1 VDSEESS
8 SPKISKWDSV
18 EQYRLRKMLNKLSNI
33 RGHGTEL
40 VTLYIPSRRPIFD
53 VIAQVRSEKE
63 TASNIKSDLT
73 KIHVHDAL
81 TRIIEHLKLFKET
94 PEYGLVIFC
103 GAVSTGR
110 GIGTE
115 KIELYSVIPP
125 KAVQVNFY
133 RTDDHFWTDHLKN
146 MLNDDKVI
154 GILAI
159 DTQEAGL
166 GILTGDRW
174 EVIDRMTSGIAGKH
188 RQGGQSARRFERLR
202 ENELNEYYHRVADH
216 AKRVFIDQFSVK
228 GIIVGGPGPTKENFI
243 KEEYLDYRLQN
254 NVIET
259 LDISYS
265 GDEGVREIVDK
276 INDLGIMAEFR
287 MMEEK
292 SIVKKFMTEV
302 HSTNGLALYGILDVV
317 KALQNELVSMV
328 IVTDDIN
335 FAKINT
341 KCKRCGNTSEIITD
355 RYRLVSTKREL
366 PSKPCLMCG
375 EAVYET
381 TERDIVE
388 YLEELAIATGS
399 KLKIISGKS
408 EEGKQISSLGG
419 IGAILRFRLHH
430 QQIRP
435 DKCRNLTTTFSDLE
449 TA

>member
-1 VDSEESS
+1 MDSKENSS
-8 SPKISKWDSV
+8 IRISKWDSV
-18 EQYRLRKMLNKLSNI
+18 AHYKLRKILNNLSNI
-33 RGHGTEL
+33 TGHGTEL

-53 VIAQVRSEKE
+53 VIAQLRSEKE
-63 TASNIKSDLT
+63 TAANIKSDLT
-73 KIHVHDAL
+73 RIHVQDAL
-81 TRIIEHLKLFKET
+81 SRIVEHLKLFKET
-94 PEYGLVIFC
+94 PEHGLVIFC

-133 RTDDHFWTDHLKN
+133 RTDEHFWTDHLKN
-146 MLNDDKVI
+146 MLNDDKII
-154 GILAI
+154 GILAL

-174 EVIDRMTSGIAGKH
+174 EIIDRMTSGVAGKH

-276 INDLGIMAEFR
+276 INDLGIMAEYR
-287 MMEEK
+287 LMEEK
-292 SIVKKFMTEV
+292 SIVRKFMSEV

-317 KALQNELVSMV
+317 KALQNGFVSML

-335 FAKINT
+335 FVKINS
-341 KCKRCGNTSEIITD
+341 KCKSCGNTLEIFRD
-355 RYRLVSTKREL
+355 RHELVSTKQEL
-366 PSKPCLMCG
+366 LSKPCVICG
-375 EAVYET
+375 EIVYET
-381 TERDIVE
+381 DERDIVD
-388 YLEELAIATGS
+388 YLEELATASGS
-399 KLKIISGKS
+399 KLEIISGKS
-408 EEGKQISSLGG
+408 EEGMQISSLGG
-419 IGAILRFRLHH
+419 IGAILRFRL
-430 QQIRP
+430 RAS
-435 DKCRNLTTTFSDLE
+435 SDP
-449 TA
+449 TGIVT

>member
-1 VDSEESS
+1 MDSKENSS
-8 SPKISKWDSV
+8 IRISKWDSV
-18 EQYRLRKMLNKLSNI
+18 AHYKLRKILNNLSNI
-33 RGHGTEL
+33 TGHGTEL

-53 VIAQVRSEKE
+53 VIAQLRSEKE
-63 TASNIKSDLT
+63 TAANIKSDLT
-73 KIHVHDAL
+73 RIHVQDAL
-81 TRIIEHLKLFKET
+81 SRIVEHLKLFKET
-94 PEYGLVIFC
+94 PEHGLVIFC

-146 MLNDDKVI
+146 MLNDDKII
-154 GILAI
+154 GILAL

-174 EVIDRMTSGIAGKH
+174 EIIDRMTSGVAGKH

-265 GDEGVREIVDK
+265 GEEGVREIIDK
-276 INDLGIMAEFR
+276 INDLGIMAEYR
-287 MMEEK
+287 LMEEK
-292 SIVKKFMTEV
+292 RVVKKFMLEV
-302 HSTNGLALYGILDVV
+302 HSTNGLAIYGILDVI
-317 KALQNELVSMV
+317 KALQNGFVSMV

-335 FAKINT
+335 FVKINS
-341 KCKRCGNTSEIITD
+341 KCKSCGNTLEIFRD
-355 RYRLVSTKREL
+355 RHELVSTKQEL
-366 PSKPCLMCG
+366 LSKPCVICG
-375 EAVYET
+375 EIVYET
-381 TERDIVE
+381 NETDIVD
-388 YLEELAIATGS
+388 YLEELATATGS
-399 KLKIISGKS
+399 KLEIISGKS
-408 EEGKQISSLGG
+408 EEGMQISSLGG
-419 IGAILRFRLHH
+419 IGAILRFRL
-430 QQIRP
+430 RAS
-435 DKCRNLTTTFSDLE
+435 SDP
-449 TA
+449 TGIVT

>member
-1 VDSEESS
+1 VDSKENSS
-8 SPKISKWDSV
+8 IRISKWDSV
-18 EQYRLRKMLNKLSNI
+18 AHYKLRKILNNLSNI
-33 RGHGTEL
+33 TGHGTEL

-53 VIAQVRSEKE
+53 VIAQLRSEKE
-63 TASNIKSDLT
+63 TAANIKSDLT
-73 KIHVHDAL
+73 RIHVQDAL
-81 TRIIEHLKLFKET
+81 SRIIEHLKLFKET
-94 PEYGLVIFC
+94 PEHGLVIFC

-110 GIGTE
+110 GFGTE

-146 MLNDDKVI
+146 MLNDDKII
-154 GILAI
+154 GILAL

-174 EVIDRMTSGIAGKH
+174 EIIDRMTSGVAGKH

-265 GDEGVREIVDK
+265 GDEGVREIIDK
-276 INDLGIMAEFR
+276 INDLGIMAEYR
-287 MMEEK
+287 LMEEK
-292 SIVKKFMTEV
+292 SIVRKFMSEV
-302 HSTNGLALYGILDVV
+302 HSNNGLALYGILDVV
-317 KALQNELVSMV
+317 KALQNGFVSML

-335 FAKINT
+335 FVKINS
-341 KCKRCGNTSEIITD
+341 KCKSCGNTLEIFRD
-355 RYRLVSTKREL
+355 RHELVSTKQEL
-366 PSKPCLMCG
+366 LSKPCVICG
-375 EAVYET
+375 QIVYET
-381 TERDIVE
+381 DERDIID
-388 YLEELAIATGS
+388 YLEELATATGS
-399 KLKIISGKS
+399 KLEIISGKS
-408 EEGKQISSLGG
+408 EEGMQISSLGG
-419 IGAILRFRLHH
+419 IGAILRFRL
-430 QQIRP
+430 RAS
-435 DKCRNLTTTFSDLE
+435 SDP
-449 TA
+449 TGIVT

>member
-1 VDSEESS
+1 VDSKENSS
-8 SPKISKWDSV
+8 VRISKWDSV
-18 EQYRLRKMLNKLSNI
+18 AHYKLRKILNNLTNI
-33 RGHGTEL
+33 TGHGTEL

-53 VIAQVRSEKE
+53 VIAQLRSEKE
-63 TASNIKSDLT
+63 TAANIKSDLT
-73 KIHVHDAL
+73 RIHVQDAL
-81 TRIIEHLKLFKET
+81 SRIVEHLKLFKET
-94 PEYGLVIFC
+94 PEHGLVIFC

-133 RTDDHFWTDHLKN
+133 RTDDHFWNDHLKN
-146 MLNDDKVI
+146 MLNDDKII
-154 GILAI
+154 GILAL

-174 EVIDRMTSGIAGKH
+174 EIIDRMTSGVAGKH

-265 GDEGVREIVDK
+265 GEEGVREIIDK
-276 INDLGIMAEFR
+276 INDLGIMAEYR
-287 MMEEK
+287 LMEEK
-292 SIVKKFMTEV
+292 RVVKKFMLEV
-302 HSTNGLALYGILDVV
+302 HSTNGLAIYGILDVI
-317 KALQNELVSMV
+317 KALQNGFVSMV

-335 FAKINT
+335 FVKINS
-341 KCKRCGNTSEIITD
+341 KCKSCGNTIEIFTD
-355 RYRLVSTKREL
+355 RHELVSTKQEL
-366 PSKPCLMCG
+366 LSKPCVICG
-375 EAVYET
+375 EIVYET
-381 TERDIVE
+381 NERDIVD
-388 YLEELAIATGS
+388 YLEELATATGS
-399 KLKIISGKS
+399 KLEIISGKS
-408 EEGKQISSLGG
+408 EEGMQISSLGG
-419 IGAILRFRLHH
+419 IGAILRFRL
-430 QQIRP
+430 RAS
-435 DKCRNLTTTFSDLE
+435 SDP
-449 TA
+449 TGIVT

>member
-1 VDSEESS
+1 MDSKENSS
-8 SPKISKWDSV
+8 VRISKWDSV
-18 EQYRLRKMLNKLSNI
+18 AHYKLRKILNNLSNI
-33 RGHGTEL
+33 TGHGTEL

-53 VIAQVRSEKE
+53 VIAQLRSEKE
-63 TASNIKSDLT
+63 TAANIKSDLT
-73 KIHVHDAL
+73 RIHVQDAL
-81 TRIIEHLKLFKET
+81 SRIVEHLKLFKET
-94 PEYGLVIFC
+94 PEHGLVIFC

-146 MLNDDKVI
+146 MLNDDKII
-154 GILAI
+154 GILAL

-174 EVIDRMTSGIAGKH
+174 EIIDRMTSGVAGKH

-265 GDEGVREIVDK
+265 GEEGVREIIDK
-276 INDLGIMAEFR
+276 INDLGIMAEYR
-287 MMEEK
+287 LMEEK
-292 SIVKKFMTEV
+292 RVVKKFMLEV
-302 HSTNGLALYGILDVV
+302 HSTNGLAIYGILDVI
-317 KALQNELVSMV
+317 KALQNGFVSMV

-335 FAKINT
+335 FVKINS
-341 KCKRCGNTSEIITD
+341 KCKSCGNTIEIFTD
-355 RYRLVSTKREL
+355 RHELVSTKQEL
-366 PSKPCLMCG
+366 ISKPCVICG
-375 EAVYET
+375 EIVYET
-381 TERDIVE
+381 NERDIID
-388 YLEELAIATGS
+388 YLEELATATGS
-399 KLKIISGKS
+399 KLEIISGKS
-408 EEGKQISSLGG
+408 EEGMQISSLGG
-419 IGAILRFRLHH
+419 IGAILRFRL
-430 QQIRP
+430 RAS
-435 DKCRNLTTTFSDLE
+435 SDP
-449 TA
+449 TGIVT